1 MTYRG
6 IAKGRIIELEEVLPY
21 SDGQA
26 ISVSIAPL
34 DLQSQT
40 STAAAI
46 RKAMHEPPHLKWIDV
61 DQLEEVIA
69 QGKLPVRQGSV
80 FDE

>member
-34 DLQSQT
+34 DLHSET
-40 STAAAI
+40 WTATAI
-46 RKAMHEPPHLKWIDV
+46 RKVMHEPPHLKRIDV
-61 DQLEEVIA
+61 DQMEEAIA
-69 QGKLPVRQGSV
+69 QGKLPVRPGSV

>member
-6 IAKGRIIELEEVLPY
+6 IAKGRIIELEEVIPY
-21 SDGQA
+21 SEGQA

-34 DLQSQT
+34 DPHSET
-40 STAAAI
+40 SIATAI
-46 RKAMHEPPHLKWIDV
+46 RKVMHEPPHLMWIDV
-61 DQLEEVIA
+61 DQMEEAIA
-69 QGKLPVRQGSV
+69 QGKLPVRPGSV